1 MSTDRGQ
8 QGRQEVEQHVDIEH
22 RDIDDPASAWAPGT
36 GGTETALPVG
46 GDDGVETGMPA
57 APEGLY
63 HEVHYGGALTSEAPL
78 GAAPL
83 AEYEPLEDEDWMAVR
98 APRGVRLRVP
108 TLVLL
113 ALLVA
118 AGAFWGGA
126 VVQRHQGS
134 TSSASSLASRLR
146 AGGFAFGGGGT
157 GAGTGGF
164 GGATTVAPAAE
175 GTVTDVQGPTVYLTN
190 AAGDLVKVIIGATT
204 TVSRT
209 GIGAPGA
216 LQIGDT
222 AIVRGT
228 AGSDG
233 TVAATSITATA
244 SGVSAT
250 AGTGSGLA
258 GGPGFGGGAGAG
270 G

>member
-8 QGRQEVEQHVDIEH
+8 QGHQEVEQHVDIEH
-22 RDIDDPASAWAPGT
+22 RDIDDPAAAWAPGAGDTEPLPAGPGEGVQT
-36 GGTETALPVG
+36 GRPV
-46 GDDGVETGMPA
+46 PS
-57 APEGLY
+57 EGLY
-63 HEVHYGGALTSEAPL
+63 HEVHYGGVATSEAPD
-78 GAAPL
+78 GYAPL
-83 AEYEPLEDEDWMAVR
+83 TEYEPLEDEDWMAVQ
-98 APRGVRLRVP
+98 APRGVRLRIP

-126 VVQRHQGS
+126 VAQRHQGS
-134 TSSASSLASRLR
+134 TSTVSALASRLR
-146 AGGFAFGGGGT
+146 AGGFPFGGAG
-157 GAGTGGF
+157 GAGAGAGGF

-175 GTVTDVQGPTVYLTN
+175 GTVTDVQGTTVYLTN
-190 AAGDLVKVIIGATT
+190 AAGNLVKVIIGPTT

-250 AGTGSGLA
+250 AGTGAGLA
-258 GGPGFGGGAGAG
+258 GGTGFGGGAGAG